1 MNTKNIYNAD
11 FLDILFEGRNKDY
24 GAYELRRS
32 EDGRV
37 RKALIGTASVALVI
51 VGGYVL
57 SNNIFAA
64 STGIRNTQVVYDST
78 KLIELP
84 PDDKVIPPP
93 PVDPPPPPPAASSI
107 KVTPP
112 VITPN
117 ELVRAEDEVVKL
129 DSIGNKTI
137 ALATVQG
144 DDINGRDIASML
156 GGDGTTN
163 VVEAPKVPA
172 IDSVFYT
179 VEIMPSF
186 PGGEDALLRFL
197 RDNVHYPRVAQEN
210 EIQGIVSVQFVVDKQ
225 GYISDVKTIG
235 AVKGGG
241 LEEESIRVV
250 KKMPKW
256 KAGRQNGEAVSVQF
270 NLPVRYTLQN

>member
-37 RKALIGTASVALVI
+37 RKALIGTASIALVV

-57 SNNIFAA
+57 SNNLFAA
-64 STGIRNTQVVYDST
+64 SMGIRNTQLVYDST

-112 VITPN
+112 VITPD

-144 DDINGRDIASML
+144 DDVNGRDIASML
-156 GGDGTTN
+156 GGEGTTN

-172 IDSVFYT
+172 KDPVFYT

-197 RDNVHYPRVAQEN
+197 RDNVHYPRVAQESD
-210 EIQGIVSVQFVVDKQ
+210 IQGTVFVQFVIDKQ
-225 GYISDVKTIG
+225 GNISDVKTIG